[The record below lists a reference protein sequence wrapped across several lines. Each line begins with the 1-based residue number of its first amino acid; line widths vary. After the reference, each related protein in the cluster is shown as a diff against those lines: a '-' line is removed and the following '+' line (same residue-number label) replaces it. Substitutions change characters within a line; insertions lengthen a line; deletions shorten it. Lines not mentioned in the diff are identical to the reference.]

1 MLTFRSVEGGW
12 YKQYEES
19 LKEEGYKRDLY
30 NAIAV
35 LMYPLF
41 DDNPNLWKL
50 ILNIG
55 DIRSWAS
62 LDDLFN
68 HLEAN
73 ADESYSES
81 LSKMRKM
88 FG

>member
-19 LKEEGYKRDLY
+19 LKEEGY
-30 NAIAV
+30 
-35 LMYPLF
+35 
-41 DDNPNLWKL
+41 
-50 ILNIG
+50 
-55 DIRSWAS
+55 RSWTS

-73 ADESYSES
+73 ADESYRES

>member
-35 LMYPLF
+35 LIIPSSYAHFKTWLSNNDKELF
-41 DDNPNLWKL
+41 D
-50 ILNIG
+50 
-55 DIRSWAS
+55 
-62 LDDLFN
+62 F
-68 HLEAN
+68 LEIYI
-73 ADESYSES
+73 D
-81 LSKMRKM
+81 KII
-88 FG
+88 